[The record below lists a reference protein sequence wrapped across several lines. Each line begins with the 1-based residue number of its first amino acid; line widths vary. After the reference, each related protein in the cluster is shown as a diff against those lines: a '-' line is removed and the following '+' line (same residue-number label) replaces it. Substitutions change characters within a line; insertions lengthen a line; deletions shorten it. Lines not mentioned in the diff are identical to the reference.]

1 VEAGPV
7 HVEDLI
13 SSITSSFSYWLS
25 ICFHRFNEETE
36 DDFKTEAV
44 STKRTE
50 KREERY
56 MWRI

>member
-1 VEAGPV
+1 VLLSLEAGPV

-25 ICFHRFNEETE
+25 ICFHRFNEEIE

-44 STKRTE
+44 SMKRTE
-50 KREERY
+50 K
-56 MWRI
+56 